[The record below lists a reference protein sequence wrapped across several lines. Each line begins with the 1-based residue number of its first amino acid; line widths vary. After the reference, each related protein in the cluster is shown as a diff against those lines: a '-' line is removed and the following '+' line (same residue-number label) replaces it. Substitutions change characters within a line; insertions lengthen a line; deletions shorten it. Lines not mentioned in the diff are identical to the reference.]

1 MLIRELERQ
10 TGLERATIRFYEKEG
25 FITPQRED
33 NGYRTYSDEDC
44 ETLLKVKL
52 LRQLGMP
59 LEKIKGLQ
67 QGNEEFAS
75 ALHEQIAELE
85 NQIRYSVR
93 AKEVCMEMRDRAESY
108 TTMDA
113 RYYLDALT
121 RPSVNSEKWEPKPVP
136 EFHRATPFHPWK
148 RYFARYIDISIIHM
162 LLSFVAIVVLRIR
175 PINGTLYTILDLAII
190 SHLLMIP
197 IEGILLHFWGTTP
210 GKWIFGIRVESVHG
224 GNLSVSEAMLRSW
237 NVLCYGYGFTI
248 PIYNIWR
255 LYQSYREYKDE
266 FLSSW
271 DREFDAE
278 LQFDDDYDWRKKM
291 AIGLVALGF
300 LGCFAWSTNDG
311 LKPVHRGDTLSV
323 AQIAENYNDLAE
335 LVANSNNETLSQS
348 AMLDPEGKW
357 GVDESISNPSNA
369 VVIIGSQATS
379 NYAGPEFT
387 VENGAVR
394 KIVYRASYENV
405 FMISL
410 FGARPS
416 NLILSVATA
425 QNWLSMLN
433 YSDFSNQLSNAIKT
447 EEGTFTYENLEI
459 VWSAKATNCIF
470 TGTTFYVE
478 DSEKPS
484 TLDITIE
491 VHIHEV
497 K

>member
-25 FITPQRED
+25 LIAPQRED

-52 LRQLGMP
+52 LRQLGIP

-67 QGNEEFAS
+67 QGSEEFAAALNEQIS
-75 ALHEQIAELE
+75 ALEK
-85 NQIRYSVR
+85 QIRNSVR
-93 AKEVCMEMRDRAESY
+93 AKEVCAEMRDRAESY
-108 TTMDA
+108 STLDA

-121 RPSVNSEKWEPKPVP
+121 KPSVNSEKWEPKPVP
-136 EFHRATPFHPWK
+136 EFHRVSPFHPWK
-148 RYFARYIDISIIHM
+148 RYFARYIDILIIDL
-162 LLSFVAIVVLRIR
+162 LLSFIAIVVLRIR
-175 PINGTLYTILDLAII
+175 PINGMVYMILDLAII

-197 IEGILLHFWGTTP
+197 MEGAMLHFWGTTP
-210 GKWIFGIRVESVHG
+210 GKWIFGIRVESING
-224 GNLSVSEAMLRSW
+224 GNLTISEAMLRSW

-248 PIYNIWR
+248 PIYRIWR
-255 LYQSYREYKDE
+255 LYRSYKDYKDE
-266 FLSSW
+266 FLTSW
-271 DREFDAE
+271 DREYEAE
-278 LQFDDDYDWRKKM
+278 LQFNYDYDWRKIVSIVI
-291 AIGLVALGF
+291 AVLGMIV
-300 LGCFAWSTNDG
+300 CFAWSMNDG

-335 LVANSNNETLSQS
+335 LVANNNNETLSPS

-357 GVDESISNPSNA
+357 GIDDNISNPSHA
-369 VVIIGSQATS
+369 VVIIGSKDTG

-387 VENGAVR
+387 TENGAVR

-405 FMISL
+405 FMNLL
-410 FGARPS
+410 FDARSS

-425 QNWLSMLN
+425 QDWLSMLN
-433 YSDFSNQLSNAIKT
+433 YHEFTNQLANSIKT
-447 EEGTFTYENLEI
+447 KEGSFTYENLEI
-459 VWSAKATNCIF
+459 AWRAKDTNCIF
-470 TGTTFYVE
+470 TGTAFYTE

-484 TLDITIE
+484 SLDITIE
-491 VHIHEV
+491 IRIHEV